1 MSNGCFVLFSESYT
15 SMAHLIAI
23 VDDDEDVRNSLCSLL
38 RSAGYATRAYASA
51 RYFLSDF
58 DPAIDCAILDI
69 CMPGMDG
76 LALQQALAR
85 RNIDLPI
92 VVVTGNGDVPLAVR
106 AIQAGAIDFIEKPFT
121 AKAIFDSIGRALKSG
136 KLASARLSEA
146 REARDSVALLTSR
159 EQVVLRLL
167 VDGHSNKTAAHNL
180 GISPRT
186 LESHRANIMDK
197 MHARN
202 FSDVMRV
209 ALAAH

>member
-1 MSNGCFVLFSESYT
+1 VLFLESYT
-15 SMAHLIAI
+15 RMAQMIAI
-23 VDDDEDVRNSLCSLL
+23 VDDDEDVRNSLCALL
-38 RSAGYATRAYASA
+38 QSAGYATRAYASA
-51 RYFLSDF
+51 QYFLTDF

-76 LALQQALAR
+76 LALQQALAL
-85 RNIDLPI
+85 RNTVLPI
-92 VVVTGNGDVPLAVR
+92 VVVTGNGDIPLAVR
-106 AIQAGAIDFIEKPFT
+106 AIQAGAVDFIEKPFK
-121 AKAIFDSIGRALKSG
+121 AKVILDSVGKALEAG
-136 KLASARLSEA
+136 KLASTRLSEA

-167 VDGHSNKTAAHNL
+167 VGGHSNKTAAHNL

-202 FSDVMRV
+202 FSDIMRV
-209 ALAAH
+209 ALAAG